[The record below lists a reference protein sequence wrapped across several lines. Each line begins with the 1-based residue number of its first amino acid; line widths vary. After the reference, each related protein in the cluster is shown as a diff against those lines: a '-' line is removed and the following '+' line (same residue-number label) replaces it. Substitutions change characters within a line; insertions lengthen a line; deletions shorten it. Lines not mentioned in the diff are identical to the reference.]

1 MRTAKR
7 LILFLIILLFFL
19 HGDSMGEGLSELSRE
34 MKKIDLYLF
43 HSEECGTCQS
53 IIPGLTERLE
63 AMYPSL
69 EVILLDLKEPKNY
82 EALCNFER
90 RLGRRSEELPFAV
103 IGNHLLTGERE
114 IAERLDPIILEY
126 LLKEPPKPIPESNSE
141 QVLAISKGYENPSTG
156 EVSARRV
163 ESSTELIYF
172 SQSGCAKCGR
182 TDVLLDYLKR
192 KYPKLSIK
200 KVDLSTP
207 EGKRMGEAISERI
220 NLPDRERLTAPSIL
234 IGEKFLS
241 AKEISEE
248 RIEEVLLGLKRNPS
262 PIFIQPG
269 EMMKAEKS
277 IIERFKSLGPIPV
290 VFGGLIDG
298 INPCAF
304 ATLIFLVSYLTL
316 TGRKREEVLKV
327 GLGFTGAV
335 FVTYLL
341 IGLGIISFVQH
352 FSFTPVLSRG
362 IYLLASVFT
371 LLMGGLSFYDFLMW
385 KRGKEKEMKLQLP
398 QSLKRRIHKIVR
410 GVDLSKYQLP
420 GAVFL
425 GFIVSLF
432 EFTCTGQVYLPTII
446 FVMSISELWK
456 NASFYL
462 LLYNFA
468 FIIPLLSV
476 FGLFYLG
483 VRERRFG
490 LFLQKRGALIKLLT
504 SVFFFLLGA
513 VMLATIF

>member
-1 MRTAKR
+1 
-7 LILFLIILLFFL
+7 
-19 HGDSMGEGLSELSRE
+19 MGERFSELTRE
-34 MKKIDLYLF
+34 MEKVDLYLF
-43 HSEECGTCQS
+43 HSEECGSCQS
-53 IIPGLTERLE
+53 LIPGLTERLE
-63 AMYPSL
+63 TMYPSL
-69 EVILLDLKEPKNY
+69 KVILLDLKEPKNY
-82 EALCNFER
+82 EALCSFEK
-90 RLGRRSEELPFAV
+90 RLAHRGEELPIAV
-103 IGNHLLTGERE
+103 IGNYLLTGERE

-141 QVLAISKGYENPSTG
+141 RALTKSKGYENPS
-156 EVSARRV
+156 SRRV
-163 ESSTELIYF
+163 ESSIELVYF
-172 SQSGCAKCGR
+172 SQSGCVKCGR

-192 KYPKLSIK
+192 KHPKLSIK

-207 EGKRMGEAISERI
+207 EGKRTGEAISERI
-220 NLPDRERLTAPSIL
+220 NLPGRARLAAPSIL
-234 IGEKFLS
+234 IGKKFLS

-248 RIEEVLLGLKRNPS
+248 RIEEVLLGLKKNAS
-262 PIFIQPG
+262 PIIIQPE

-277 IIERFKSLGPIPV
+277 IVERFKSLGPIPV
-290 VFGGLIDG
+290 AFGGLIDG

-304 ATLIFLVSYLTL
+304 ATLIFLISYLTL
-316 TGRKREEVLKV
+316 TGRKREEILKV
-327 GLGFTGAV
+327 GIGFTGAV
-335 FVTYLL
+335 FGTYLL

-362 IYLLASVFT
+362 IYLLASVFALT
-371 LLMGGLSFYDFLMW
+371 MGGLSFYDFLMW

-398 QSLKRRIHKIVR
+398 QSLKRRIHKTVR

-446 FVMSISELWK
+446 FVTSISELRI
-456 NASFYL
+456 NAFFYL

-476 FGLFYLG
+476 FGLFYAG
-483 VRERRFG
+483 VNQRRFA
-490 LFLQKRGALIKLLT
+490 LFLQKKGALIKLLT
-504 SVFFFLLGA
+504 SAFFFLLGT
-513 VMLATIF
+513 VMLGAVF